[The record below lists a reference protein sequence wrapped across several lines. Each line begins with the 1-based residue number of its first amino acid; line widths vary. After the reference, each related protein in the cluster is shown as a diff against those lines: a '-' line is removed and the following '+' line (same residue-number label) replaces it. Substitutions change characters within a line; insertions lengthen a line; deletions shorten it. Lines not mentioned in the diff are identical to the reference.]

1 MMKKDDTMT
10 SKTQTLTD
18 RQKDILERC
27 SNIFETA
34 KGILNGRVEKILN
47 FGYDNKHYRV
57 AMVCILLAG
66 IALAMF
72 LLNHYMVLSIDDYVY
87 SFKFTSDA
95 FDGNTLARLER
106 ISSLKDVL
114 ESQYRHYFIWGGRSV
129 AHTLAQFFLMY
140 DKWIFNIANSIAYVL
155 LLLVIYFHVLGR
167 ISWKPGLIIL
177 INVCLFAFTPATGR
191 DFIWLT
197 GSCNYL
203 WGPLLSFA
211 YLLVFRFQINKDEP
225 IINNI
230 LLEIV
235 YGLLGIIC
243 TWTNENMAVTMVVLA
258 LTFNGYVYLHRGNC
272 YRWSILANIGIFVGA
287 AILISA
293 PGNRVRWAYSLEL
306 GYVADISYIKN
317 FINITK
323 MFLDVGFLCVPVG
336 VSLLCH
342 ILNKRAKSDN
352 VLWFYVLGLFVS
364 MYSMVGS
371 PAYTDSPKVISLI
384 FAIIMLGRY
393 WNNIP
398 MSLLCNRKAW
408 VIVMILM
415 LMLDFKMY
423 KIAIKDIL
431 AYEEI
436 NTVNMETVS
445 EAKKSGNMDPILMK
459 YVWTSK
465 FGSELAGEESLTT
478 SPRGWRNNS
487 FANYY
492 GLNTV
497 RVGCEDLEDV
507 GKASKIKVK
516 RRLFKDA
523 IQYLSDLRTE
533 LKVSGTNKKE

>member
-1 MMKKDDTMT
+1 MKKDDTMT
-10 SKTQTLTD
+10 SKAKTLTD

-27 SNIFETA
+27 SNAFETA
-34 KGILNGRVEKILN
+34 KDMLNGRAERVIN
-47 FGYDNKHYRV
+47 FFYDNNLYRA

-95 FDGNTLARLER
+95 FNENASARLER
-106 ISSLKDVL
+106 VSSLKDVF

-129 AHTLAQFFLMY
+129 VHTLVQFFLMY

-167 ISWKPGLIIL
+167 VSWKPGLIIL

-211 YLLVFRFQINKDEP
+211 YLLVFRFQINKEAP
-225 IINNI
+225 IINSI
-230 LLEIV
+230 LLEII

-243 TWTNENMAVTMVVLA
+243 AWTNENMSVAMVVLA
-258 LTFNGYVYLHRGNC
+258 LAFNGYVYLHRGKC

-287 AILISA
+287 VILISA
-293 PGNRVRWAYSLEL
+293 PGNRVRWAYYVEL
-306 GYVADISYIKN
+306 GLVGDMSYIKN
-317 FINITK
+317 FITITK
-323 MFLDVGFLCVPVG
+323 MFLDPGFLCVPVSA
-336 VSLLCH
+336 SLLCH
-342 ILNKRAKSDN
+342 ILNNGAKRDN
-352 VLWFYVLGLFVS
+352 VLWFYILGLFVS
-364 MYSMVGS
+364 MYAMVGS
-371 PAYTDSPKVISLI
+371 PTYGDSPKVISLI
-384 FAIIMLGRY
+384 FAIMVLGRY
-393 WNNIP
+393 WDNIP
-398 MSLLCNRKAW
+398 MNLLRNRKAW
-408 VIVMILM
+408 VIVIILM
-415 LMLDFKMY
+415 LMLNLKMY
-423 KIAIKDIL
+423 KTAIKDIM

-436 NTVNMETVS
+436 NTINIEMIS
-445 EAKKSGNMDPILMK
+445 KAKKSGNMDPIIIRNG
-459 YVWTSK
+459 WTSK
-465 FGSELAGEESLTT
+465 YGSESAGEESLTT

-497 RVGCEDLEDV
+497 RVGREKTGDV
-507 GKASKIKVK
+507 GKITKVKVK
-516 RRLFKDA
+516 RRLLKDA
-523 IQYLSDLRTE
+523 IQYLRG
-533 LKVSGTNKKE
+533 LKE